1 MVSKNVEHRPD
12 DSKEPSLPPDTDA
25 SLPPPS
31 STSRSWSNDPLIG
44 RRLGEYQ
51 IRRVLGRGGMG
62 SVYEALHI
70 HLHKP
75 VAIKVLASHLLD
87 DPRAVERF
95 KREMR
100 AIGRVNSPHI
110 VQALDASLTG
120 EIHYLVMEY
129 IDGLDADELVRRLHG
144 IPVEDACD
152 IIRQAALGLA
162 DAHTHQLVHRDIKPK
177 NLAVSMQGRV
187 KLLDFGLALCKTEVL
202 ATGRLTHQA
211 AIGSYQYMAPEQFDD
226 SHDVDIRADLY
237 SLGCS
242 FYHLLVGHPP
252 FSGDKYRTL
261 VSLMDAH
268 RLHPPPAVIESNGLV
283 GPELSAIIDRLLA
296 KKPQDRIQ
304 SPEELAQ
311 LLGPHAQRSNLPAIV
326 SMACASAPDPASITQ
341 LPDRTGADRSTPDLA
356 NIEATRVHRSGV
368 RQRIDHGAEKETP
381 RRNPIPWLIGL
392 AATLLVVIVGLLFYG
407 GYRAHEKAQH
417 RANANQRREIAR
429 YIETLPGL
437 NGNWWLDETPWLLPS
452 VRSGLFHAMEEDGVP
467 PLITL
472 DEAEIDSIRDL
483 RKQSNTDLIQDQIR
497 EITNRIIVHHSSSR
511 RSSFFSIEGD
521 DPETLDESKLRSKF
535 ENIDQWHQT
544 NGQTIS
550 PIDLH
555 VQAVARHKQGRFSEA
570 EELYR
575 KSLAGLE
582 AGSTQSTA
590 VTPIEASGHISLVW
604 ADYGEL
610 LYTMGRYDDA
620 ALQFRLASESV
631 TGPIEQFAEFIIYTR
646 CRESDSLRKS
656 IDGRSQAKQAL
667 QTAEPAVAKLPT
679 DHPLV
684 AFFHERQ
691 GWLAL
696 DEWQASNAAKSF
708 RSAIAL
714 RQKNIDAGNRRAP
727 FFLYFDE
734 QGLAMAERLQG
745 LLNDSRQRLEQLAN
759 RVEKARTEP
768 KRLSA
773 KQRSELES
781 RYLNALE
788 RLADVPLFDLGQPDQ
803 AREPLERAIDFARR
817 ESLNEGRLARH
828 IDRIRFKLA
837 IAHAA
842 TGREREATQTMAEAS
857 STTLLGIDQQ
867 YRELA
872 KGAIALAKNDFKGG
886 ESIAKIILS
895 IDPDRASR
903 DDLELGFLAARLFY
917 RAPDMPAELVEKV
930 IRRHTRWA
938 ESIGRL
944 AEDRSLLEYL
954 RPHYDSI
961 MEAAVSLTDFPPA
974 EIAHIALEATTPRSS
989 TVEKDSLIFYFEK
1002 DHGWAMDIDAQG
1014 SAVVVPLSI
1023 GSDAIATARDNDQ
1036 EKSELAQRIPEPIRQ
1051 RAKSLPPEKIRIAD
1065 PVLDLTTS
1073 DAEFLTH

>member
-1 MVSKNVEHRPD
+1 
-12 DSKEPSLPPDTDA
+12 
-25 SLPPPS
+25 
-31 STSRSWSNDPLIG
+31 
-44 RRLGEYQ
+44 
-51 IRRVLGRGGMG
+51 MG

-70 HLHKP
+70 HLHKQ

-144 IPVEDACD
+144 LPVEDACE
-152 IIRQAALGLA
+152 IIRQASLGLA
-162 DAHTHQLVHRDIKPK
+162 DAHAHQLVHRDIKPK

-187 KLLDFGLALCKTEVL
+187 KLLDLGLALCKTDVL

-296 KKPQDRIQ
+296 KKPQDRLQ

-311 LLGPHAQRSNLPAIV
+311 ILAPHAQRSNLPAIV
-326 SMACASAPDPASITQ
+326 SMACASAPDPASVTQ
-341 LPDRTGADRSTPDLA
+341 YPDRTGADRSTPDLA
-356 NIEATRVHRSGV
+356 SIEATRVHRSSV
-368 RQRIDHGAEKETP
+368 ERQIVHGENEETH

-392 AATLLVVIVGLLFYG
+392 AATLLVSVVGLLFYG
-407 GYRAHEKAQH
+407 GYRAHEKAQR
-417 RANANQRREIAR
+417 RANADERRDVAR
-429 YIETLPGL
+429 FIETLPGL

-452 VRSGLFHAMEEDGVP
+452 IRSGLFHAIEEDGIP
-467 PLITL
+467 PVVTL
-472 DEAEIDSIRDL
+472 EEAVIDSIREL
-483 RKQSNTDLIQDQIR
+483 RKQSNTDLIQDRIR
-497 EITNRIIVHHSSSR
+497 ELTSRVIVQHSSGR
-511 RSSFFSIEGD
+511 RNSFFSIEGD
-521 DPETLDESKLRSKF
+521 DPEALDENKLRSKL
-535 ENIDQWHQT
+535 ENIAQWHQT
-544 NGQTIS
+544 SNATNS

-555 VQAVARHKQGRFSEA
+555 VQAVARHKQGRFTEA
-570 EELYR
+570 EDLYR
-575 KSLAGLE
+575 KALASLEE
-582 AGSTQSTA
+582 ASTQSNS
-590 VTPIEASGHISLVW
+590 VSSVEASGHISLVW

-610 LYTMGRYDDA
+610 LYSMGRYDDA
-620 ALQFRLASESV
+620 SLQFRLASESI
-631 TGPIEQFAEFIIYTR
+631 TGPLEQFLEFVVYTR

-656 IDGRSQAKQAL
+656 VDGRSQAREAL
-667 QTAEPAVAKLPT
+667 RSAEPAVAKLPT
-679 DHPLV
+679 DHPLA

-696 DEWQASNAAKSF
+696 DEWQASVAANSF
-708 RSAIAL
+708 RLAITQ
-714 RQKNIDAGNRRAP
+714 RQKNMDAGNRRAP

-734 QGLAMAERLQG
+734 QGLAMAQRLQG
-745 LLNDSRQRLEQLAN
+745 LLDDSRQRLEQLAD

-803 AREPLERAIDFARR
+803 ACEPLERAIDFARR

-837 IAHAA
+837 IAYA
-842 TGREREATQTMAEAS
+842 TAGREREANQTVSDAVS
-857 STTLLGIDQQ
+857 STLLGIDQQ

-872 KGAIALAKNDFKGG
+872 KGVIALARKDPKGG
-886 ESIAKIILS
+886 ESIAKIVLS

-903 DDLELGFLAARLFY
+903 DDIELGFLAARLFY
-917 RAPDMPAELVEKV
+917 RALDMPGELTAKV
-930 IRRHTRWA
+930 LRRHIRLA

-961 MEAAVSLTDFPPA
+961 MEAAVNLIDFPPA
-974 EIAHIALEATTPRSS
+974 EIAHVALKANSPRSS

-1002 DHGWAMDIDAQG
+1002 ARGWAIDIDAQG
-1014 SAVVVPLSI
+1014 SAVVVPLSV
-1023 GSDAIATARDNDQ
+1023 GSDAIAVARDNDQ
-1036 EKSELAQRIPEPIRQ
+1036 EQSELAQRIPEPIRQ
-1051 RAKSLPPEKIRIAD
+1051 RAKSLPTEKIRIAD
-1065 PVLDLTTS
+1065 PVLDLTAS
-1073 DAEFLTH
+1073 DVGFLTR

>member
-1 MVSKNVEHRPD
+1 
-12 DSKEPSLPPDTDA
+12 
-25 SLPPPS
+25 
-31 STSRSWSNDPLIG
+31 
-44 RRLGEYQ
+44 
-51 IRRVLGRGGMG
+51 
-62 SVYEALHI
+62 
-70 HLHKP
+70 
-75 VAIKVLASHLLD
+75 
-87 DPRAVERF
+87 
-95 KREMR
+95 
-100 AIGRVNSPHI
+100 
-110 VQALDASLTG
+110 
-120 EIHYLVMEY
+120 
-129 IDGLDADELVRRLHG
+129 
-144 IPVEDACD
+144 
-152 IIRQAALGLA
+152 
-162 DAHTHQLVHRDIKPK
+162 
-177 NLAVSMQGRV
+177 
-187 KLLDFGLALCKTEVL
+187 
-202 ATGRLTHQA
+202 
-211 AIGSYQYMAPEQFDD
+211 
-226 SHDVDIRADLY
+226 
-237 SLGCS
+237 
-242 FYHLLVGHPP
+242 
-252 FSGDKYRTL
+252 
-261 VSLMDAH
+261 MDAH

-311 LLGPHAQRSNLPAIV
+311 LLTSYAQRSNLPAIV
-326 SMACASAPDPASITQ
+326 SMACASAPDPASVTQ

-356 NIEATRVHRSGV
+356 SIEATRVHRSNA
-368 RQRIDHGAEKETP
+368 RHRIDHGDEETH
-381 RRNPIPWLIGL
+381 RKNPIPWLIGL
-392 AATLLVVIVGLLFYG
+392 AATLLVSILGLLFYG
-407 GYRAHEKAQH
+407 GYRAHDKAQR
-417 RANANQRREIAR
+417 RASADERREIAR

-452 VRSGLFHAMEEDGVP
+452 VRSGLFHAIEEDGIP
-467 PLITL
+467 PGVSL
-472 DEAEIDSIRDL
+472 DDAEIDSIRDL
-483 RKQSNTDLIQDQIR
+483 RQQSNTDSIQNRIR
-497 EITNRIIVHHSSSR
+497 EITNRIIVHHSSNR
-511 RSSFFSIEGD
+511 RSSFFSLEGD
-521 DPETLDESKLRSKF
+521 DPETLDENKLRSKF
-535 ENIDQWHQT
+535 ENIAQWHQAS
-544 NGQTIS
+544 GQPTS

-555 VQAVARHKQGRFSEA
+555 VQAVARHKQGRFTEA

-575 KSLAGLE
+575 KTLAGLE
-582 AGSTQSTA
+582 EGSTQSATIS
-590 VTPIEASGHISLVW
+590 PIEASGHISLVW

-620 ALQFRLASESV
+620 SLQFRLASESI
-631 TGPIEQFAEFIIYTR
+631 TGPIEEFAEFIVYSR

-656 IDGRSQAKQAL
+656 VDGRSQASEAL
-667 QTAEPAVAKLPT
+667 KAAEPAVAQLPT

-696 DEWQASNAAKSF
+696 DEWQASAAAKSF
-708 RSAIAL
+708 RLAIAQ

-745 LLNDSRQRLEQLAN
+745 ELEASRLRLEQLAN

-788 RLADVPLFDLGQPDQ
+788 RQADVPLFDIGQPDQ

-817 ESLNEGRLARH
+817 ESLTEGRLARH

-842 TGREREATQTMAEAS
+842 ASRERDASQTISEAT

-872 KGAIALAKNDFKGG
+872 KGAIALAKNEAKGG

-903 DDLELGFLAARLFY
+903 DDIELGFLAARLFY
-917 RAPDMPAELVEKV
+917 QAPDMPAELVEKV
-930 IRRHTRWA
+930 IRRHTRLA

-961 MEAAVSLTDFPPA
+961 MEAAVNLTNFPPA

-989 TVEKDSLIFYFEK
+989 TVEKDSLVFYFEK
-1002 DHGWAMDIDAQG
+1002 GRGWAIDIDAQG
-1014 SAVVVPLSI
+1014 SAVVVPLSV
-1023 GSDAIATARDNDQ
+1023 GSDAIADARDNDQ
-1036 EKSELAQRIPEPIRQ
+1036 EKSELAQKIPEPIRQ
-1051 RAKSLPPEKIRIAD
+1051 RAKIIAAGEDSLHRPRPQ
-1065 PVLDLTTS
+1065 S
-1073 DAEFLTH
+1073 NSQ